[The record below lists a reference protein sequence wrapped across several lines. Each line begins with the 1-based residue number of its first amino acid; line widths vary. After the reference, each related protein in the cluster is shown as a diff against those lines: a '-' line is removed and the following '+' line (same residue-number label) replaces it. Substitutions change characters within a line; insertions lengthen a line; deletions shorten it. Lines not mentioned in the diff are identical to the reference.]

1 MRLEPMSGAPIMA
14 ESVDPSLRSDGRKIE
29 VETGAR
35 EAVPD

>member
-1 MRLEPMSGAPIMA
+1 MVGGSIMA

-35 EAVPD
+35 EAVPE